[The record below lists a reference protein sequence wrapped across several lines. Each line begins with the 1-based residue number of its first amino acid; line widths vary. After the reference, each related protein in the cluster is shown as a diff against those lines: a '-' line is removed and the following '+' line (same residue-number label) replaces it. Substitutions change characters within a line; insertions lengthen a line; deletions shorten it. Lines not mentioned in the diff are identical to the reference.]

1 MISCN
6 KILTLNSQL
15 NACYNIVMSPKI
27 FSFLKKNIYYII
39 GLILI
44 IAGGV
49 YYYENRGNNTGEFVK
64 LTKGSLINEVSVAG
78 KVISSKDVSLS
89 FETAGTVNA
98 VNKDVGQRV
107 VVGDV
112 IASLDSSSPQA
123 NLEKAQADLA
133 GEQAKLDQLQN
144 GDNQATEVT
153 TAKRKLVDAILDG
166 FTSSDDAIRNKT
178 DQFFEDADT
187 GNPKI
192 LFAFNDYDLK
202 EKINNQRIVIEETLE
217 KWETLNSKI
226 TADNV
231 TVSNA
236 DTVRGYMTILKAFL
250 NDVSRAVNSFEPN
263 NTLSQTTIDK
273 YKNDVALAR
282 TNINNALSA
291 ITSTQEGIRSTSSGK
306 PVQEAKVRSAQS
318 SVDALKTQI
327 AKTYMRAPFSGIV
340 SIQDAKV
347 GEAIS
352 PSMSLVSLIS
362 ESYEIEAYI
371 PELNISGVDVKDKAR
386 VNLDA
391 FGATSEFGA
400 TVIKIDP
407 AETVKDGVATYK
419 VRLAFESADARI
431 RPGMTANIK
440 IETGKKDGISIIPL
454 RAVYDKNNVKFVQI
468 KTKDDPIEKEIKIGE
483 KDSRGN
489 VEVLS
494 GLNTDD
500 QVLLN
505 PTI

>member
-1 MISCN
+1 
-6 KILTLNSQL
+6 
-15 NACYNIVMSPKI
+15 MSSKI
-27 FSFLKKNIYYII
+27 FSFIKTKKYYLLA
-39 GLILI
+39 LILI
-44 IAGGV
+44 IAGGI
-49 YYYENRGNNTGEFVK
+49 YYYENKGNNTGEFVK
-64 LTKGSLINEVSVAG
+64 IQKGSLISEVSVAG

-89 FETAGTVNA
+89 FETGGTVNA
-98 VNKDVGQRV
+98 VNRDVGQRV
-107 VVGDV
+107 SMGDV
-112 IASLDSSSPQA
+112 IASLDSSSLQA

-144 GDNQATEVT
+144 GANQATEVT
-153 TAKRKLVDAILDG
+153 TAKRKLVDVILDG
-166 FTSSDDAIRNKT
+166 FTSSDDAVRNKT

-187 GNPKI
+187 MNPKI

-202 EKINNQRIVIEETLE
+202 EKINKQRIIVEETLA
-217 KWETLNSKI
+217 KWESLNSDV

-231 TVSNA
+231 TVSDA
-236 DTVRGYMTILKAFL
+236 DVVRGYMTIIKTFL
-250 NDVSRAVNSFEPN
+250 NDVSKAVNNFETN

-273 YKNDVALAR
+273 YKNDVASAR
-282 TNINNALSA
+282 TNVNNALSA
-291 ITSTQEGIRSTSSGK
+291 ITSAQEGIRSTFSGK
-306 PVQEAKVRSAQS
+306 PVQEARVKSAQS

-340 SIQDAKV
+340 SKQDAKV

-352 PSMSLVSLIS
+352 PSMNLVYIIS

-371 PELNISGVDVKDKAR
+371 PELNISGVDIKDKAS

-391 FGATSEFGA
+391 FGTSAEFSA
-400 TVIKIDP
+400 VVIQIDP

-419 VRLAFESADARI
+419 VRLAFENADSRI
-431 RPGMTANIK
+431 KPGMTANIK
-440 IETGKKDGISIIPL
+440 IETGKKDGVSILPL
-454 RAVYDKNNVKFVQI
+454 RAVYTKNNLSYVQI
-468 KTKDDPIEKEIKIGE
+468 KTKDEPIEKEIKIGE

-489 VEVLS
+489 VEVIS
-494 GLNTDD
+494 GLSTED

>member
-1 MISCN
+1 M
-6 KILTLNSQL
+6 NS
-15 NACYNIVMSPKI
+15 KF
-27 FSFLKKNIYYII
+27 FSFIKTNIYYIV

-44 IAGGV
+44 IIGGI
-49 YYYENRGNNTGEFVK
+49 YYYENKGNNTGEFVN
-64 LTKGSLINEVSVAG
+64 LQKGSLISEVSVAG

-89 FETAGTVNA
+89 FETGGTVNA

-107 VVGDV
+107 ASGDV
-112 IASLDSSSPQA
+112 IASLDSSSLQS

-144 GDNQATEVT
+144 NENQATEVT

-166 FTSSDDAIRNKT
+166 FTSSDDAIRNKV
-178 DQFFEDADT
+178 DQFFTDADT
-187 GNPKI
+187 MNPKI

-202 EKINNQRIVIEETLE
+202 EKINSQRIIVEETLA
-217 KWETLNSKI
+217 KWESLNSKI

-231 TVSNA
+231 TVSDA
-236 DTVRGYMTILKAFL
+236 DTVRGYMTITKAFL
-250 NDVSRAVNSFEPN
+250 NDVSKAVNNFETN

-282 TNINNALSA
+282 TNVNNALGA
-291 ITSTQEGIRSTSSGK
+291 ITSAQEGIRSTSSGK
-306 PVQEAKVRSAQS
+306 PIQEAKVRSAQS

-327 AKTYMRAPFSGIV
+327 AKTYMRAPFSGII
-340 SIQDAKV
+340 SKQDAKV

-352 PSMSLVSLIS
+352 PNMNLVSVIS

-371 PELNISGVDVKDKAR
+371 PELNISGVDVKDRAL

-391 FGATSEFGA
+391 FGSSAEFA
-400 TVIKIDP
+400 AVVIKIDP

-419 VRLAFESADARI
+419 VLLTFENVDERI
-431 RPGMTANIK
+431 KPGMTANIK
-440 IETGKKDGISIIPL
+440 IETGKKDGVSILPL
-454 RAVYDKNNVKFVQI
+454 RAVYQKNNSNYVQVR
-468 KTKDDPIEKEIKIGE
+468 TNDESIEKEVKIGE

-494 GLNTDD
+494 GLSTED